1 MTLNTGLSEEDRKS
15 VAEALSRILADTYVL
30 YLKTQ
35 NFHWNV
41 TGPQFGKLHDI
52 FEEEY
57 IDLRDAGDDLAER
70 IRALGHFAPGS
81 YAQFA
86 KLTSIEEAT
95 GNPPSA
101 PEMIEQL
108 AQDNETLSR
117 VARSVL
123 TAAENAND
131 EVTVDMM
138 VQRMGVHEK
147 AAWMLRA
154 HLQ

>member
-1 MTLNTGLSEEDRKS
+1 MTLNTGLSDEDRKTVS
-15 VAEALSRILADTYVL
+15 EALGRILADTYVL

-35 NFHWNV
+35 NYHWNV
-41 TGPQFGKLHDI
+41 TGPTFGQLHDL
-52 FEEEY
+52 FEDQY
-57 IDLRDAGDDLAER
+57 KDLRKAGDDIAER

-86 KLTSIEEAT
+86 DLKSIGEAPAT
-95 GNPPSA
+95 PPKAEDMLSH
-101 PEMIEQL
+101 L
-108 AQDNETLSR
+108 AEDNETLSR

-123 TAAENAND
+123 TAAENAGD

-138 VQRMGVHEK
+138 IDRMGVHEK
-147 AAWMLRA
+147 SAWMLRA